1 MLSASTSPRPP
12 ATFSSSRTNNVIAF
26 IATTRFITISLLIHF
41 VLIIASGSFVLFKAD
56 TSRTDFITGGDG
68 FILTA
73 ENAPQ
78 MPKEDL
84 IAPDVKPEAVS
95 TPPSVAPAIGAITS
109 TMTQTAFT
117 MASPALGGAGIEG
130 VAKLNAPTAG
140 TIGLGTLGSR
150 AGGSAMRMF
159 GVQSKANSIVV
170 CLDVSS
176 SMITGEKS
184 LQTYEVLEKEVIK
197 VIRDLSTLARFGVVV
212 FSKDAQTY
220 RDVLVRATNEE
231 KDKAVNFIKK
241 FAPMQARNPKA
252 SVEEQEFHHGT
263 RADRGLEIAFTMQ
276 PDVIFFVSDGE
287 PTGTLPAQIL
297 EQVKVT
303 QQQLPRPAIIN
314 AIAFLADGGQKFMK
328 DLASQNLGG
337 FREIKP
343 KDVK

>member
-12 ATFSSSRTNNVIAF
+12 ATLSSSRTNSVVAF

-41 VLIIASGSFVLFKAD
+41 VLIIVSGSFVLFKGNIN
-56 TSRTDFITGGDG
+56 RTDFVAGGDG

-73 ENAPQ
+73 ENAFQ
-78 MPKEDL
+78 TPKEDL
-84 IAPDVKPEAVS
+84 IAPDVKPEAAS
-95 TPPSVAPAIGAITS
+95 TPPSLAPAIGAITS
-109 TMTQTAFT
+109 AMTQTAFT
-117 MASPALGGAGIEG
+117 MTSPALGGAGIEG
-130 VAKLNAPTAG
+130 IAKLNAPSVG

-197 VIRDLSTLARFGVVV
+197 VIRDLSSLARFGVVV

-241 FAPMQARNPKA
+241 LAPMQARNPKA

-263 RADRGLEIAFTMQ
+263 
-276 PDVIFFVSDGE
+276 
-287 PTGTLPAQIL
+287 
-297 EQVKVT
+297 
-303 QQQLPRPAIIN
+303 
-314 AIAFLADGGQKFMK
+314 
-328 DLASQNLGG
+328 
-337 FREIKP
+337 
-343 KDVK
+343 